1 MFFDQLIGQL
11 TGETINIVTPYPTA
25 LKSGVKKES

>member
-1 MFFDQLIGQL
+1 MFFDQLIGK
-11 TGETINIVTPYPTA
+11 TINIVAPYPTA